1 MEPLPYLW
9 PSPSVVYEEGEEVLF
24 KSNVSELSAGTPYN
38 FTRWC
43 LQGYASLQFSV
54 SRSRSYQLTS
64 CSETVFFIVFRETLE
79 TSIIVSILL
88 AFLKNQLG
96 PQQDVQ
102 VYKKLRKQV
111 WLGTL
116 LGLIICIIIGCALI
130 GVFYSLGKNE
140 WEKAEVLWEGVFAL
154 VASIII
160 TLMGAALL
168 RVSKLQA
175 KWRVKLAKALESK
188 EDDGRRKTL
197 WGRFKIWC
205 EKYAMF
211 MLPFITVLREG
222 LEAVVF
228 IGGVSLGATASA
240 IPIPTVA
247 GLIAGAAVGY
257 MIYKGGNFVPI
268 QIFLIASTCFLYL
281 VAGGLFSRSV
291 GFFEQYKWNMVV
303 GGDAAE
309 TGVGAGSYDIRSSVW
324 HVNCCS
330 PELNGGGGWGIFN
343 ALFGWTN
350 SASLGTVLSY
360 NFYWIAVII
369 GFLSMIYYEK
379 RGRWPFQKGSAKRSL
394 SISDNSST
402 ERPTVGKDP

>member
-1 MEPLPYLW
+1 M
-9 PSPSVVYEEGEEVLF
+9 V
-24 KSNVSELSAGTPYN
+24 NVFYVP
-38 FTRWC
+38 
-43 LQGYASLQFSV
+43 
-54 SRSRSYQLTS
+54 
-64 CSETVFFIVFRETLE
+64 VFFIVFRETLE

-88 AFLKNQLG
+88 AFLRNQLG

-268 QIFLIASTCFLYL
+268 QIFLIVSTCFLYL

-369 GFLSMIYYEK
+369 GFLCMIYYEK
-379 RGRWPFQKGSAKRSL
+379 RGRWPFQKASPKRSL